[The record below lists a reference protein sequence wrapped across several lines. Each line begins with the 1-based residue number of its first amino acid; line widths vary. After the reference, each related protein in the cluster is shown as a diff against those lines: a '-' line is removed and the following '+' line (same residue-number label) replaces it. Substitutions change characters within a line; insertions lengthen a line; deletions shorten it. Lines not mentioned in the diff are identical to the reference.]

1 MIPWKKMSSRW
12 LYLAPLGGAAPEVFA
27 DVIKK
32 ARAKKMAVAV
42 NPSAKALKKG
52 LAWFSRAMKGAAVL
66 ILNEEEAS
74 YLTDLPYGADEKIFK
89 KLDRAIGG
97 IIVMTKGPKGV
108 VVSDGKRIYSA
119 GVFKE
124 KEVVDRTG
132 AGDAFGSGFVA
143 GLIHRQKGKAFRLER
158 VTSGDVHYAIRL
170 GSANGTSVVE
180 HIGAKEGVLTA
191 QIGRAPG

>member
-12 LYLAPLGGAAPEVFA
+12 LYLAPLGGAVPEVFA
-27 DVIKK
+27 DIIRK

-42 NPSAKALKKG
+42 NPSAKTLEKG

-97 IIVMTKGPKGV
+97 IIVMTKGPQGLVCSHRKT
-108 VVSDGKRIYSA
+108 IYSPRP
-119 GVFKE
+119 F
-124 KEVVDRTG
+124 
-132 AGDAFGSGFVA
+132 
-143 GLIHRQKGKAFRLER
+143 
-158 VTSGDVHYAIRL
+158 
-170 GSANGTSVVE
+170 
-180 HIGAKEGVLTA
+180 
-191 QIGRAPG
+191 